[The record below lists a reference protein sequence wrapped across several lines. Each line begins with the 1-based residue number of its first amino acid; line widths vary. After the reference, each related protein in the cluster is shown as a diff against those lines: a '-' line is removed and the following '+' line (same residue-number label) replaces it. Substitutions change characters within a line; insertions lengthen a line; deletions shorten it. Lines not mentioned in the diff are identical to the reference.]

1 MCRIQMLQMHVIV
14 EDEELDICIV
24 IYGCTFM
31 CISVSETNENGVH
44 LINIYYTSIQMYI
57 KLSQFC
63 PFFKLFVSVV
73 LRNGETP
80 SSLDN
85 DFQWFPLLKHSSTNI
100 YVHVIAYIYM
110 IIWKYRPYYISIFMR
125 CNISFWNESRV
136 M

>member
-1 MCRIQMLQMHVIV
+1 MHVIV

-57 KLSQFC
+57 KLSKYC
-63 PFFKLFVSVV
+63 PFFKLFVSMV

-85 DFQWFPLLKHSSTNI
+85 DFQLFPLLKHSSANI
-100 YVHVIAYIYM
+100 YVHVLAYI
-110 IIWKYRPYYISIFMR
+110 FMT
-125 CNISFWNESRV
+125 I
-136 M
+136 